1 MEKNPNVSADLSGL
15 LEGKI
20 PDFDRFLYEKYGYIR
35 RLYDLFSYIGCYERF
50 MFGTDWPLANL
61 LDYVNFV
68 KVIIPRSAWD
78 DVFYNNA
85 VQTYGLKL

>member
-1 MEKNPNVSADLSGL
+1 
-15 LEGKI
+15 
-20 PDFDRFLYEKYGYIR
+20 
-35 RLYDLFSYIGCYERF
+35 